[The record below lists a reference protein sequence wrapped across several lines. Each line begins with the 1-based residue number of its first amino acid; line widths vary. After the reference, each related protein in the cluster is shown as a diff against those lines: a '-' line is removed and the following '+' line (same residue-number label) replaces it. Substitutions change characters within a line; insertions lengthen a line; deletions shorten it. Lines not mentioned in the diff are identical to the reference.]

1 MPLQGNPKK
10 FAEDISKGFFYVT
23 LPFLKNLDISDI
35 KVLYQ
40 SLKVVQR
47 DTRAKVTVEEEE
59 TRDKQMCLM
68 RINQAIT
75 VIENY
80 AKKKRIFL

>member
-10 FAEDISKGFFYVT
+10 FAEDISKGFFYIT
-23 LPFLKNLDISDI
+23 PPFLKNLDISEI

-47 DTRAKVTVEEEE
+47 DTRSKVTVKEEE

-80 AKKKRIFL
+80 ARKKRIFL

>member
-10 FAEDISKGFFYVT
+10 FAEDIAKGFFYVT
-23 LPFLKNLDISDI
+23 PPFLKNLDIGEI

-47 DTRAKVTVEEEE
+47 DTRAKVTFKEEEI
-59 TRDKQMCLM
+59 RDKQICLM

-80 AKKKRIFL
+80 ARKKRFFL